1 VTRAAIGLG
10 ANVGDARATL
20 ERAIGALGRLGHVA
34 ARSSFYRTAPW
45 GVTDQAEFVNAAAL
59 LDTELEPFELLAAL
73 KALEREF
80 DRVETYRWGPRE
92 IDLDILTYGELALR
106 DPDLTVP
113 HARLFERA
121 FALAPL
127 AEIDPSFAGAYAALP
142 AAEREGVQRIP
153 ASAARTK
160 AVVDWDVALQRVRTA
175 AEFCASAGL
184 TRFKLEEDGLA
195 VEVRRRARPAPAF
208 VVRPDVEPGLPAN
221 GTHSPTNGSVPREE
235 EKATV
240 LKAEFVGIVRFSRP
254 TVSQGAHV
262 AEDREL
268 AYVESLGIRNPI
280 RSGGPGRV
288 TRVFVSDGQSV
299 EYGQPLFA
307 IES

>member
-1 VTRAAIGLG
+1 LG
-10 ANVGDARATL
+10 ANLGDAQATL
-20 ERAIGALGRLGHVA
+20 ERAIGALARLGRVA

-45 GVTDQAEFVNAAAL
+45 GVTDQPEFVNAAVL
-59 LDTELEPFELLAAL
+59 LDTELEPFELLRAL

-80 DRVETYRWGPRE
+80 ERVATYRWGPRE
-92 IDLDILTYGELALR
+92 IDLDILTYGTLELR

-127 AEIDPSFAGAYAALP
+127 SEIDPSFADAYAALP
-142 AAEREGVQRIP
+142 ARERDGVQRIP
-153 ASAARTK
+153 AAAARTK
-160 AVVDWDVALQRVRTA
+160 SAVDWDVALRRARTA

-195 VEVRRRARPAPAF
+195 VEVRRRAQPAPPVAA
-208 VVRPDVEPGLPAN
+208 RAAAEPAVPAN
-221 GTHSPTNGSVPREE
+221 GAAPALTNGSLARDEHP
-235 EKATV
+235 ATV

-254 TVSQGAHV
+254 TVSQGAQV

-280 RSGGPGRV
+280 RSGGPGRIA
-288 TRVFVSDGQSV
+288 RIFVIDGQPV

>member
-1 VTRAAIGLG
+1 M
-10 ANVGDARATL
+10 
-20 ERAIGALGRLGHVA
+20 
-34 ARSSFYRTAPW
+34 
-45 GVTDQAEFVNAAAL
+45 
-59 LDTELEPFELLAAL
+59 
-73 KALEREF
+73 
-80 DRVETYRWGPRE
+80 
-92 IDLDILTYGELALR
+92 
-106 DPDLTVP
+106 
-113 HARLFERA
+113 
-121 FALAPL
+121 
-127 AEIDPSFAGAYAALP
+127 
-142 AAEREGVQRIP
+142 
-153 ASAARTK
+153 
-160 AVVDWDVALQRVRTA
+160 ALQRVRTA

-195 VEVRRRARPAPAF
+195 VEVRRRARPAPAA
-208 VVRPDVEPGLPAN
+208 VVRADVEPGLPPN
-221 GTHSPTNGSVPREE
+221 GVLTPSNGSLTRDEHP
-235 EKATV
+235 ATV

-288 TRVFVSDGQSV
+288 ARVYVIDGQPV